1 MKYVYPEIGKVFETG
16 SDFVNTLVIENQGLF
31 CRIIEDFQNQIN
43 GFEGKGVLST
53 DDKIMPMN
61 KNLEVFSQFV
71 PFEINRKNLISKI
84 CSAIE
89 AKAINEEFCFKTS
102 ELMTEIESFLM
113 ERSFDFDC
121 NLSFERL
128 NFASLVKASGLEIA
142 DDYDSLGEKII
153 DLMELITEF
162 DREKFYVIINLR
174 SYLSDEETE
183 RFMDTVIRHRFS
195 VLMIESNEHLLL
207 PRESRFLVDK
217 DLCEI
222 S

>member
-1 MKYVYPEIGKVFETG
+1 MSWRTVIISNQSKLDYKMGYLVVRGIKTRRIHIDEIL
-16 SDFVNTLVIENQGLF
+16 NLVIENPAVSMTGCLIEVLVEKKIKVIF
-31 CRIIEDFQNQIN
+31 CDSKRNPTAE
-43 GFEGKGVLST
+43 L
-53 DDKIMPMN
+53 
-61 KNLEVFSQFV
+61 V
-71 PFEINRKNLISKI
+71 PHHGSH
-84 CSAIE
+84 
-89 AKAINEEFCFKTS
+89 
-102 ELMTEIESFLM
+102 
-113 ERSFDFDC
+113 
-121 NLSFERL
+121 
-128 NFASLVKASGLEIA
+128 
-142 DDYDSLGEKII
+142 DSLGEKII

-222 S
+222 SWHCFVVPFCIALGGYRPLFSNSVLRFESSIIP

>member
-89 AKAINEEFCFKTS
+89 AKAINEGFCFKTS

-113 ERSFDFDC
+113 ELSFDFDC
-121 NLSFERL
+121 NLSFEKL

>member
-1 MKYVYPEIGKVFETG
+1 MSWRTVIISNQSKLDYKMGYLVVRGIETRRIHIDEIL
-16 SDFVNTLVIENQGLF
+16 NLVIENPAVSMTGCLIEVLVEKKIKVIF
-31 CRIIEDFQNQIN
+31 CDSKRNPTAE
-43 GFEGKGVLST
+43 L
-53 DDKIMPMN
+53 
-61 KNLEVFSQFV
+61 V
-71 PFEINRKNLISKI
+71 PHHGSH
-84 CSAIE
+84 
-89 AKAINEEFCFKTS
+89 
-102 ELMTEIESFLM
+102 
-113 ERSFDFDC
+113 
-121 NLSFERL
+121 
-128 NFASLVKASGLEIA
+128 
-142 DDYDSLGEKII
+142 DSLGEKII

-207 PRESRFLVDK
+207 PQESRFLVDK